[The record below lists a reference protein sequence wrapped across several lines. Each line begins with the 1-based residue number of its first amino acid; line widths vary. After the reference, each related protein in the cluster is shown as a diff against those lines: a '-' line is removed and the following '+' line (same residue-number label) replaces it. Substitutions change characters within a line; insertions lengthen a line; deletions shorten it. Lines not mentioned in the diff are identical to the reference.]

1 MVLEEAVEMKK
12 KLIWIFIFACA
23 IILILCIRNRIPKKD
38 TNLEFWIAENV
49 DNVDFSN
56 YHEKYGLMGGREYYG
71 TGYVPTTNENGEQ
84 IDPEACVIYTVTS
97 YPDYISNRRHVTG
110 IFITDPSV
118 TVYGLTINSSVDE
131 VENVMRS
138 HGFKN
143 SSGQGRIYTK
153 GKVSIRFSK
162 EAIHI
167 NVKVRNLFKV
177 QF

>member
-1 MVLEEAVEMKK
+1 MKK
-12 KLIWIFIFACA
+12 KLIWVLVITFTIV
-23 IILILCIRNRIPKKD
+23 LILCVRNRIPKKD
-38 TNLEFWIAENV
+38 TSLEFWIAENV
-49 DNVDFSN
+49 DEVDFSS
-56 YHEKYGLMGGREYYG
+56 YQEKYGLMGGREYYG

-143 SSGQGRIYTK
+143 SSGQRRIYTK
-153 GKVSIRFSK
+153 GKVSIRFST

>member
-1 MVLEEAVEMKK
+1 MKK
-12 KLIWIFIFACA
+12 KLICFFIFACA
-23 IILILCIRNRIPKKD
+23 IILSICIRNRIPPKD

-56 YHEKYGLMGGREYYG
+56 YQEKYGLMGGREYYG

-84 IDPEACVIYTVTS
+84 IDPEECVVYTVTS
-97 YPDYISNRRHVTG
+97 YPDHISNRRHVTR

-118 TVYGLTINSSVDE
+118 TVYGLTINSSADE

-138 HGFKN
+138 HGFKK
-143 SSGQGRIYTK
+143 SSGQGRTYTK
-153 GKVSIRFSK
+153 GKVSIRFSQ

-167 NVKVRNLFKV
+167 NVKVRNLFKI